1 MKLRVLVLLMRLALT
16 IFWAKLPL
24 ALQKGSEGPTLFN
37 VHNSYQHLILPY
49 MEPYDIDKKE
59 IRDGRII

>member
-1 MKLRVLVLLMRLALT
+1 MLMRLALT
-16 IFWAKLPL
+16 IFWTKLPL

-37 VHNSYQHLILPY
+37 VENSYQHLILPY

>member
-16 IFWAKLPL
+16 IFWTKLPL

-37 VHNSYQHLILPY
+37 VYNSYQHLILPY

>member
-16 IFWAKLPL
+16 KFWTKLPL

-37 VHNSYQHLILPY
+37 VYNSYQHLILPY

>member
-1 MKLRVLVLLMRLALT
+1 M
-16 IFWAKLPL
+16 FWTKLPL

-37 VHNSYQHLILPY
+37 VYNSYQHLILPY